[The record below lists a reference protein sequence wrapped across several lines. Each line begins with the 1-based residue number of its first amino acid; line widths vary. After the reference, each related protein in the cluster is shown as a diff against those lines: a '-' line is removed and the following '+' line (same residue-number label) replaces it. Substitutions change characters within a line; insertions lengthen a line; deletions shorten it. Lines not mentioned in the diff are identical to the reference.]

1 MRRREIER
9 LLPAVFQET
18 VHEGTPILAILEV
31 MEALH
36 APSEGILASVD
47 GFFNPYRAPDRFI
60 PFLARWMDLDWL
72 LAEPSSD
79 DTAMASQPLPSG
91 LGRLRELVANAAD
104 LARWRGTR
112 HGLIQFL
119 EIATG
124 VRGFVI
130 DEQVVD
136 EHGTIRPFHLRV
148 TGPAAAEPYRAMVD
162 RIVAVLKPAYVTY
175 ELAFAPEQ
183 GG

>member
-18 VHEGTPILAILEV
+18 VHDETPILAILTV

-36 APSEGILASVD
+36 APSEGILTDIDA
-47 GFFNPYRAPDRFI
+47 FFDPHRAPDRFI

-72 LAEPSSD
+72 LAESSD
-79 DTAMASQPLPSG
+79 DRLVPSQPFPSG
-91 LGRLRELVANAAD
+91 LGRLRELVANAAH

-112 HGLIQFL
+112 EGLVAFL

-124 VRGFVI
+124 IRGFIVE
-130 DEQVVD
+130 EQVAGPD
-136 EHGTIRPFHLRV
+136 DMIRPFHLRV
-148 TGPAAAEPYRAMVD
+148 IGPAAAEQYRAMVD

-175 ELAFAPEQ
+175 ELAFAPEP

>member
-1 MRRREIER
+1 MRRREIEH

-18 VHEGTPILAILEV
+18 VHDGTPILAILTV

-36 APSEGILASVD
+36 APSEGILTDIDA
-47 GFFNPYRAPDRFI
+47 FFDPHRAPDRFI

-72 LAEPSSD
+72 LAEPSG
-79 DTAMASQPLPSG
+79 DTLMPSQPFPSG
-91 LGRLRELVANAAD
+91 LGRLRELVANAAH

-112 HGLIQFL
+112 EGLVTFL

-124 VRGFVI
+124 AHGFAVE
-130 DEQVVD
+130 EQVAGPD
-136 EHGTIRPFHLRV
+136 GAIRPFHLRV
-148 TGPAAAEPYRAMVD
+148 IGPADAEPYRAMVD
-162 RIVAVLKPAYVTY
+162 RIVAALKPAYVTY
-175 ELAFAPEQ
+175 ELAFAPEP